1 MDPERIKIENEI
13 LDKLSG
19 KIFLLQDLS
28 KKREVIFQAFLEVYN
43 SNGCQKY
50 IQENKG
56 LEMNTF
62 FNEFLSYGIIE
73 EFLSDPQVEDIMIN
87 CLSPIFIHKTHF
99 GMVKTEKKFVSRE
112 ELDLFIKKLVIFSGR
127 KTINK
132 INNTEL
138 AEVKGRV
145 NIIFS
150 PFGPQITITRAKEKP
165 LSITELI
172 KNGTLN
178 PELAA
183 QFWLYVEGLGIKP
196 ANILISGGPGS
207 GKTTILNA
215 FFNFVPANERIVVI
229 EDTLEINTDFEENC
243 SRLESD
249 ETTSLA
255 DLVKN
260 ALLMRPDRITV
271 GEVRGKE
278 AQDLM
283 TAMNIGKYCM
293 GTLHA
298 STARETVM
306 RLQSEPMN
314 VPQTLVNLI
323 DVIVIMRRYNLDGG
337 IQRVVGELVETAGM
351 EQKMVLLSSL
361 WSYDLSTQKFSESA
375 VSSVYRDRLAEVSGR
390 TSREIIDEVRGKG
403 LMIATVLSIEAG
415 DIVNKCLQKGL
426 LINSTGGKTLRF
438 VPSLI
443 ITNQDVDHAINIL
456 DEVMEGK

>member
-19 KIFLLQDLS
+19 KISLLQDLS
-28 KKREVIFQAFLEVYN
+28 KKREAIFQAFLEVYN
-43 SNGCQKY
+43 SNDCQKY

-56 LEMNTF
+56 LEMNDF

-73 EFLSDPQVEDIMIN
+73 EFLSDSQVEDIMIN
-87 CLSPIFIHKTHF
+87 CLSPIFIHKTHC
-99 GMVKTEKKFVSRE
+99 GMVKTEKKFDSRE
-112 ELDLFIKKLVIFSGR
+112 DLDLFIKKLIIFSGR

-132 INNTEL
+132 INNVEL
-138 AEVKGRV
+138 SEVKGRV

-172 KNGTLN
+172 RNGTLT

-183 QFWLYVEGLGIKP
+183 QFWLYVEGLGVKP

-207 GKTTILNA
+207 GKTTLLNA
-215 FFNFVPANERIVVI
+215 FFNFIPSNERIVVI

-249 ETTSLA
+249 EATTLA

-260 ALLMRPDRITV
+260 SLRMRPDRIIV

-323 DVIVIMRRYNLDGG
+323 DVVVMTRRYSLAGG

-361 WSYDLSTQKFSESA
+361 WSYDLSKQKFRESA

-390 TSREIIDEVRGKG
+390 TSREIIDEVRVRANLIREFLKRDITDFGAVTSVCRKYASNPQEAMKEFG
-403 LMIATVLSIEAG
+403 LERQ
-415 DIVNKCLQKGL
+415 DL
-426 LINSTGGKTLRF
+426 LRT
-438 VPSLI
+438 
-443 ITNQDVDHAINIL
+443 
-456 DEVMEGK
+456 DE